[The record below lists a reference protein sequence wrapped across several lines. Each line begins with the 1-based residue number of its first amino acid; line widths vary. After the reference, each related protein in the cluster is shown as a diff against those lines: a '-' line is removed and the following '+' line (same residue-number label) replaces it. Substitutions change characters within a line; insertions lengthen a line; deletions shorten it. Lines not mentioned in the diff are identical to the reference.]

1 MAHSWSE
8 YFPLQEAADRELAEL
23 LGQYAVDPNKAKKEK
38 KKKEEEEAKK
48 EEEVKAFLLL
58 TILFLCSLCLL
69 KTFSPLLTEEA
80 AASGPRC
87 H

>member
-1 MAHSWSE
+1 MANSWTE

-48 EEEVKAFLLL
+48 EEEVEGV
-58 TILFLCSLCLL
+58 LCS
-69 KTFSPLLTEEA
+69 
-80 AASGPRC
+80 
-87 H
+87 

>member
-1 MAHSWSE
+1 MAHSGTE

-48 EEEVKAFLLL
+48 EEEVEGVF
-58 TILFLCSLCLL
+58 CS
-69 KTFSPLLTEEA
+69 
-80 AASGPRC
+80 
-87 H
+87 